1 VRLINKGGAELKI
14 GELVHSKDGRVG
26 RIQTLSEPSATRPN
40 GWVGVLWGGNSDSI
54 DVDPAD
60 IEAAFK

>member
-40 GWVGVLWGGNSDSI
+40 G
-54 DVDPAD
+54 
-60 IEAAFK
+60 